1 MKQENKSVKNTSS
14 KSNYSDREKSR
25 YTGSVNNMKK
35 SAGICPIVKK
45 CGGCQYL
52 SMNYTEQLD
61 KKQKQMRIL
70 FEKYGKP
77 EEIIGMKNP
86 YNYRNKIHR
95 TFAGKRGGEIVA
107 GIYEEGTHNVLPV
120 AECAI
125 EDEKAAAIIKDLCK
139 LFTSFKMKAYNE
151 DTGYGLIRH
160 VLIRT
165 GRVTGQ
171 IMVVI
176 VTVSPVFPSKNN
188 FSKALMK
195 LHPEITTIVH
205 NINDKKT
212 SMVIGKRNIPLY
224 GKGYI
229 EDVLC
234 GKKFRISPQSFYQ
247 INSEQTEKLYGKAV
261 EYAGLKGDETVLD
274 AYCGIGT
281 IGIVASD
288 YAKEVIGVELNTEAV
303 KDAINN
309 AKLNATKNVTIY
321 SNDAG
326 KFITDFAENNNP
338 DKLDSKKID
347 VVFMDPPRSG
357 SSEEFIKAVHKL
369 MPEKVVYI
377 SCEPETLARDL
388 KLLCKNDRYTVKKMC
403 PVDMFP
409 FTNKCEM
416 VCLLT
421 K

>member
-1 MKQENKSVKNTSS
+1 MSQNK
-14 KSNYSDREKSR
+14 
-25 YTGSVNNMKK
+25 
-35 SAGICPIVKK
+35 CPIVKK

-52 SMNYTEQLD
+52 SVNYKEQLD

-70 FEKYGKP
+70 FDKYCSVEP
-77 EEIIGMKNP
+77 IIGMENP

-95 TFAGKRGGEIVA
+95 TFAGRRGEIVA

-120 AECAI
+120 TECAI
-125 EDEKAAAIIKDLCK
+125 EDKRAAEIIKDLCK

-165 GRVTGQ
+165 GRVSGQ

-176 VTVSPVFPSKNN
+176 VTVSPIFPSKNN

-195 LHPEITTIVH
+195 LHPEITTIVQ

-212 SMVIGKRNIPLY
+212 NMVIGKKNVPLY

-247 INSEQTEKLYGKAV
+247 INSLQTEKLYGKAV
-261 EYAGLKGDETVLD
+261 EYAGLTGKEVVFD

-281 IGIVASD
+281 IGMVASD
-288 YAKEVIGVELNTEAV
+288 KAKEVIGVELNEEAV

-309 AKLNATKNVTIY
+309 AKLNGVKNITFF

-326 KFITDFAENNNP
+326 RFITNFAANNNP
-338 DKLDSKKID
+338 KEASAKKID

-357 SSEEFIKAVHKL
+357 SSEEFIKAIHTL
-369 MPEKVVYI
+369 MPAKVVYI

-388 KLLCKNDRYTVKKMC
+388 KLLCKGGKYSVKKLC

-409 FTNKCEM
+409 FTNKCEA
-416 VCLLT
+416 VTLLERS
-421 K
+421 